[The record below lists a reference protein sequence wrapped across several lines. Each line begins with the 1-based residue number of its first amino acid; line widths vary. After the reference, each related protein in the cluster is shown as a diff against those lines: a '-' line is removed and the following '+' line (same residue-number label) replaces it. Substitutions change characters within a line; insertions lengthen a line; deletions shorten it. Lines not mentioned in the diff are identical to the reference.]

1 MASGWAR
8 RIVGGVAVVVVVAAL
23 AVVAAVGLVP
33 LLTGA
38 STYTV
43 LTGSMQPTL
52 PVGAVVVVRPVPV
65 ERIAVGDVVTFLA
78 HDPGTSAT
86 RIVTHRVIG
95 IDPGPVLRTRGDAND
110 APDPGA
116 TVAADVRGVLWYSV
130 PWVGRIPSTSWL
142 LLAGGVSLL
151 LAGGVSL
158 LLVGA
163 SVLAPQGQRA
173 HQRR

>member
-1 MASGWAR
+1 M
-8 RIVGGVAVVVVVAAL
+8 VVAAL

-52 PVGAVVVVRPVPV
+52 PVGTVVVVRPVPV
-65 ERIAVGDVVTFLA
+65 ERIAVGEVVTFLA
-78 HDPGTSAT
+78 RDPGTSAT
-86 RIVTHRVIG
+86 RIVTHRVIAV
-95 IDPGPVLRTRGDAND
+95 DPGPVLRTRGDAND
-110 APDPGA
+110 APDPGGI
-116 TVAADVRGVLWYSV
+116 VAADVRGVLRYSV

-142 LLAGGVSLL
+142 LLAGGVL
-151 LAGGVSL
+151 L

-163 SVLAPQGQRA
+163 GVLRPGRREPQPQRA
-173 HQRR
+173 HHRR